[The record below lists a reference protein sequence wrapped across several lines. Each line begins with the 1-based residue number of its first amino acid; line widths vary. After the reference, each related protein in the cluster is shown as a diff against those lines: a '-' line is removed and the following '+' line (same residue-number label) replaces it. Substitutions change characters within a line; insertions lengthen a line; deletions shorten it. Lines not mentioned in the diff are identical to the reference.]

1 MKLLVSLLSAVV
13 LTFACNTFSLAAD
26 AAATPPASKPQA
38 EQTQSLININT
49 ADVAALTQ
57 LKGIGVKKAEAIVA
71 WRAANGKFKTIEQ
84 LMDVKGIGEATLEA
98 NRDKISI

>member
-1 MKLLVSLLSAVV
+1 MKLLATFVSALFLTIGSANIA
-13 LTFACNTFSLAAD
+13 FAAD
-26 AAATPPASKPQA
+26 PQTSTPKAQA
-38 EQTQSLININT
+38 VQQQSLVNINT

-71 WRAANGKFKTIEQ
+71 WRNANGKFKTVEQ
-84 LMDVKGIGEATLEA
+84 LLDVKGVGEAILAA